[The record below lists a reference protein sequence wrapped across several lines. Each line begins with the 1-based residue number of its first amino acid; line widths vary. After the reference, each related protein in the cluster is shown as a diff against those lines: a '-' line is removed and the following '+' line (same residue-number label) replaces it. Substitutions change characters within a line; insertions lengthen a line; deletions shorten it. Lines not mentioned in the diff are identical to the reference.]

1 MSKAYKEIIV
11 QARFA
16 PEVLVLPTQTE
27 TIASRQSDRQLLTAW
42 LLLLVEDEG
51 YGWALRRRLE
61 EHGVSVDPAA
71 IYRRLRH
78 LEREG
83 LLVSSW
89 TKSDAGPQRRLYQ
102 TTAKTQPALE
112 EAAAA
117 IADVRDV
124 HGAFQRAYGV
134 SRQRRGTP
142 TRRDAA
148 GDREQAPVVRPS
160 APVRLERELLSAW
173 LLLMLD
179 GAASYGY
186 GLRRRLER
194 HGIDVEP
201 AAMYRALR
209 QLERDGWLESRWLA
223 PADGPAR
230 HFYRLTRRGRR
241 NLDDIAAL
249 ITRIHDAHDA
259 FLRVYER
266 SRGEPRP
273 GADARRAAERRHA
286 G

>member
-1 MSKAYKEIIV
+1 
-11 QARFA
+11 
-16 PEVLVLPTQTE
+16 LPTQTE

-42 LLLLVEDEG
+42 LLLLVEDAG

-61 EHGVSVDPAA
+61 EHGVRVDPAA

-89 TKSDAGPQRRLYQ
+89 TKSDAGPQRRLYR
-102 TTAKTQPALE
+102 TTAKAPAALE

-124 HGAFQRAYGV
+124 HGAFQRAYGD
-134 SRQRRGTP
+134 SGRRRGP
-142 TRRDAA
+142 QARRDAA
-148 GDREQAPVVRPS
+148 GDRKQAPVVKPS

-173 LLLMLD
+173 LLLVLE

-241 NLDDIAAL
+241 NLDEVAGL
-249 ITRIHDAHDA
+249 ITRIHDSHDA
-259 FLRVYER
+259 FMRAYER
-266 SRGEPRP
+266 SHGEHRP
-273 GADARRAAERRHA
+273 PAGARRA